1 MTSCSENKI
10 PSSRCS
16 SMRCVKCCHAEPLTL
31 QENYTEEPIAEL
43 EDAPAEEPSKADGG
57 EED

>member
-1 MTSCSENKI
+1 M
-10 PSSRCS
+10 
-16 SMRCVKCCHAEPLTL
+16 